1 MKIILKEDHIKMG
14 KVKDFWED
22 NKNTIKNITIMV
34 YVPLLVTSLIGINRI
49 NKIIK
54 ANKLWGMF
62 YE

>member
-1 MKIILKEDHIKMG
+1 MG
-14 KVKDFWED
+14 KAKDFWED
-22 NKNTIKNITIMV
+22 HKNTIKNITIMV
-34 YVPLLVTSLIGINRI
+34 SVPLLVTSLIGINRI